1 MKENAPSVLLFDLDG
16 TLVDSAPG
24 LAEALGQ
31 LLAEKGLPAPTLAE
45 VIPMIGDGA
54 HKLVER
60 ALHWAE
66 AEGQID
72 TEMASRRFLDLYAA
86 TLIADTK
93 LYDGVEETL
102 RHLSREG
109 WRLAVCTNKPE
120 KPSCTILDN
129 LGLLPLFEQ
138 VAGGDSYSTRKPDP
152 RHLTECLRAMQASP
166 VQAIMVGDGHND
178 LLAGRAAGLTT
189 IWARYGYGGEI
200 AAGLPRDASIA
211 SFAELPACLKSLQAR
226 RPA

>member
-1 MKENAPSVLLFDLDG
+1 MKEEAPSILLLDLDG

-24 LAEALGQ
+24 LALALGQ
-31 LLAEKGLPAPTLAE
+31 LLSENGLPIPELKE

-54 HKLVER
+54 HKLVQR
-60 ALHWAE
+60 ALQWAR
-66 AEGQID
+66 AEGHLDLETAAQ
-72 TEMASRRFLDLYAA
+72 RFLELYAT

-93 LYDGVEETL
+93 LYHGVEETL
-102 RHLSREG
+102 QHLSEQG
-109 WRLAVCTNKPE
+109 WRLALCTNKPE
-120 KPSCTILDN
+120 KPTRTILEN
-129 LGLLPLFEQ
+129 LSLLALFEQ

-152 RHLTECLRAMQASP
+152 GHLTECLRAMRASP
-166 VQAIMVGDGHND
+166 GQAIMVGDGHND

-189 IWARYGYGGEI
+189 IWARYGYGGET
-200 AAGLPRDASIA
+200 AAALPRDASIA